1 MPYNRSLSPAPYIYA
16 GMNIRRSAILSL
28 ALLLLH
34 LAVMGFMRDVAGIMT
49 ICCTGAASVFASFL
63 IGYHQGKLSFDMNAL
78 VAGLLIGFFL
88 PTDSGLAFSFF
99 TAFMSYFLSWG
110 VFGGRGSSWI
120 NPVMLAVCI
129 AAVCQPGR
137 FVQPVSV
144 EQITAGGSVFA
155 ALETAGGIRGA
166 ADQSV
171 TSMLNSVLLHRI
183 GVTLPEGYV
192 SLFLLYPSAIPAF
205 RYNMLTLLSS
215 IILLSTQ
222 AMHKTLSFSFLA
234 VYGLSVYFFSSALSG
249 TPFGRG
255 DILSAMFS
263 SGAFFA
269 AFFVINDGGS
279 VPRSWGGRL
288 LSGALTGIFAFCII
302 GPGAYPAGIPF
313 AVLCTDC
320 LNPLIE
326 QLEVSVYKRKRG
338 LL

>member
-16 GMNIRRSAILSL
+16 GMNTRQSTILML
-28 ALLLLH
+28 TLLLLH
-34 LAVMGFMRDVAGIMT
+34 LTVMGFMRDIAGIMI
-49 ICCTGAASVFASFL
+49 ICCTGAAAALASFL
-63 IGYHQGKLSFDMNAL
+63 IGYSQGKISFDLHAL
-78 VAGLLIGFFL
+78 LAGLLIGFFF
-88 PTDSGLAFSFF
+88 PTDSGAGFSFF

-129 AAVCQPGR
+129 AAICQPGH
-137 FVQPVSV
+137 FVQPISADR
-144 EQITAGGSVFA
+144 ITAGGSVFA
-155 ALETAGGIRGA
+155 ALEAAGVMRLP

-171 TSMLNSVLLHRI
+171 TSLLNSALLHRI

-215 IILLSTQ
+215 IALLASQ
-222 AMHKTLSFSFLA
+222 AIHKTLSFSFLT

-269 AFFVINDGGS
+269 AFFVMNDGGS
-279 VPRSWGGRL
+279 IPRSWGGRL

-338 LL
+338 ML